1 MFCPGGDPRARARQV
16 MSTRVEDVMHRTPR
30 TCASMEKAIDA
41 MQARRAL
48 CPRSRTR
55 LLAALPAPHAPL
67 RFAGVCQ
74 GAPGPWRTRAQ
85 ALQPVHERAPL

>member
-1 MFCPGGDPRARARQV
+1 